1 MNKQDIKTKKVIKD
15 IKEKNNQNNI
25 KYYIK
30 DKTIHDKTNT
40 LKKEESEK
48 KEINEGN
55 YPVQKIEE
63 TQRTVAILKNKKSD
77 KREKYTT
84 KTNETKKSAVNNR
97 C

>member
-30 DKTIHDKTNT
+30 DTTIHDKTNT

-48 KEINEGN
+48 
-55 YPVQKIEE
+55 
-63 TQRTVAILKNKKSD
+63 RD
-77 KREKYTT
+77 K
-84 KTNETKKSAVNNR
+84 
-97 C
+97 